1 MVRIRFI
8 ELANSTLLFFRD
20 MGLDLF
26 RSIIVNNN
34 VIEAKTVEGLL
45 YLIERERGGDQVDR
59 SLLKNLLRMLSSLQV
74 RFLDQD
80 FSRFD

>member
-1 MVRIRFI
+1 
-8 ELANSTLLFFRD
+8 

-26 RSIIVNNN
+26 RSIIVNHN

-45 YLIERERGGDQVDR
+45 YLIERERHGDQVDR

-74 RFLDQD
+74 RFLY
-80 FSRFD
+80 